1 MAEHTEE
8 ALAARLVETYSDR
21 LLRLA
26 YSILNSVPD
35 AQDVCQ
41 EVLLKRLEYP
51 GAFENEKH
59 EQAWMV
65 RVTVN
70 ACKNVRRSPW
80 RTRTVGLD
88 AVAEPAAFQPEEGG
102 VLEEVQ
108 RLPAKYREVLVLYY
122 YLGYDTNEI
131 GGDPGPAG
139 RCGADPDEPGPDE
152 IKACI
157 GGIGLWQAIGMSWSG

>member
-1 MAEHTEE
+1 MAEHAEE

-35 AQDVCQ
+35 APDVCQ
-41 EVLLKRLEYP
+41 EGLLK
-51 GAFENEKH
+51 
-59 EQAWMV
+59 AWMV

-131 GGDPGPAG
+131 GEILGLRADAVRTRMSRARMKLKHVLEGLGYG
-139 RCGADPDEPGPDE
+139 R
-152 IKACI
+152 
-157 GGIGLWQAIGMSWSG
+157 LSG

>member
-1 MAEHTEE
+1 MEGQDRE
-8 ALAARLVETYSDR
+8 ALAWRLVETYSDQ

-26 YSILNSVPD
+26 YSLLNNVPD

-41 EVLLKRLEYP
+41 EALLKGLDHAGSFGSRE
-51 GAFENEKH
+51 H
-59 EQAWMV
+59 ERAWLM

-70 ACKNVRRSPW
+70 LCKNLRRSPW

-88 AVAEPAAFQPEEGG
+88 TVAEQAAFQPEEGG

-122 YLGYDTNEI
+122 YMGYDTNEI
-131 GGDPGPAG
+131 A
-139 RCGADPDEPGPDE
+139 E
-152 IKACI
+152 IL
-157 GGIGLWQAIGMSWSG
+157 GIRTDAVRARMSRARQKLRLGLEVQGYGKLSR

>member
-1 MAEHTEE
+1 MEGQDRE
-8 ALAARLVETYSDR
+8 ALARRLVETYSDQ

-26 YSILNSVPD
+26 YSLLNNVPD

-41 EVLLKRLEYP
+41 EALLKGLDHAGSFGSRE
-51 GAFENEKH
+51 H
-59 EQAWMV
+59 ERAWLM

-70 ACKNVRRSPW
+70 LCKNLRRSPW

-88 AVAEPAAFQPEEGG
+88 TVAEQAAFQPEEGG

-122 YLGYDTNEI
+122 YMGYDTNEI
-131 GGDPGPAG
+131 A
-139 RCGADPDEPGPDE
+139 E
-152 IKACI
+152 IL
-157 GGIGLWQAIGMSWSG
+157 GIRTDAVRARMSRARQKLRLGLEVQGYGTLSR

>member
-1 MAEHTEE
+1 MEGQDRE
-8 ALAARLVETYSDR
+8 ALAWRLVETYSDQ

-26 YSILNSVPD
+26 YSLLNNVPD

-41 EVLLKRLEYP
+41 EALLKGLDHAGSFGSWE
-51 GAFENEKH
+51 H
-59 EQAWMV
+59 ERAWLM

-70 ACKNVRRSPW
+70 LCKNLRRSPW

-88 AVAEPAAFQPEEGG
+88 TVAEQAAFQPEEGG

-122 YLGYDTNEI
+122 YMGYDTNEI
-131 GGDPGPAG
+131 A
-139 RCGADPDEPGPDE
+139 E
-152 IKACI
+152 IL
-157 GGIGLWQAIGMSWSG
+157 GIRTDAVRARMSRARQKLRLGLEVQGYGKLSR

>member
-1 MAEHTEE
+1 MEGQDRE
-8 ALAARLVETYSDR
+8 ALARRLVETYADQ

-26 YSILNSVPD
+26 YSLLNNVPD

-41 EVLLKRLEYP
+41 EALLKGLDHA
-51 GAFENEKH
+51 GSFESREH
-59 EQAWMV
+59 ERAWLM

-70 ACKNVRRSPW
+70 LCKNLRRSPW

-88 AVAEPAAFQPEEGG
+88 TVAEQAAFEPEEGG

-122 YLGYDTNEI
+122 YMGYDTNEI
-131 GGDPGPAG
+131 A
-139 RCGADPDEPGPDE
+139 E
-152 IKACI
+152 IL
-157 GGIGLWQAIGMSWSG
+157 GIRTDAVRARMSRARQKLRLELEVQGYGKLSR

>member
-1 MAEHTEE
+1 MAEHAEE

-88 AVAEPAAFQPEEGG
+88 AVAEPAA
-102 VLEEVQ
+102 LEEVQ

-131 GGDPGPAG
+131 GEILGLRADAVRTRMSRARMKLKHVLEGLGYG
-139 RCGADPDEPGPDE
+139 R
-152 IKACI
+152 
-157 GGIGLWQAIGMSWSG
+157 LSG